1 MINIFIYIICFIS
14 ILYIINLL
22 NQYLKNKFI
31 FESFNNDFSVNLNK
45 KEFNSYLLNNY
56 KKNKVFNVNVIK
68 NKEDLEECFKRCDF
82 ENCIK
87 LKIMKENY
95 DKCTTCQKDD
105 SKCYNKLLY
114 EGRCDPCGKNLE
126 KMNCE
131 NTNNFACPNLKDIY
145 NIDGKEPYYLQV
157 INKENISSPYK
168 QSCLFCWNLKNY
180 L

>member
-1 MINIFIYIICFIS
+1 MIIIFITIFILF
-14 ILYIINLL
+14 ILFIIINK
-22 NQYLKNKFI
+22 YLKNKFI
-31 FESFNNDFSVNLNK
+31 FESFNDFSVNLNK
-45 KEFNSYLLNNY
+45 KEFNSYLLDNY
-56 KKNKVFNVNVIK
+56 KSNKVFNVNVIK

-95 DKCTTCQKDD
+95 DKCVSCQKDD

-114 EGRCDPCGKNLE
+114 EGRCDPCGENLE
-126 KMNCE
+126 KMNCA

-145 NIDGKEPYYLQV
+145 NIEGTEPYYLQV
-157 INKENISSPYK
+157 INKENITSPYK